1 MPKRCVTTTAIAL
14 VALTVTAASASAQGR
29 IRTGVLDCRGAGT
42 TSFIVG
48 SSHQLLCIFRSDQ
61 GVQYRYVGL
70 LQRIGVDVGV
80 THNSALEWAVFAPT
94 NQVSPGDLAGNYA
107 GVTAGAAFG
116 IGANANALI
125 GGSNNSFALQ
135 PLSFEGQTGVNLAVG
150 VAGLELRPAD
160 VRLRPTRRAAHVRR
174 VHHHHHHAA

>member
-1 MPKRCVTTTAIAL
+1 MPKRCVTATAIVFA
-14 VALTVTAASASAQGR
+14 ALTVTAASASAQGR
-29 IRTGVLDCRGAGT
+29 VRTGVLDCRGAGT

-48 SSHQLLCIFRSDQ
+48 SSHQLLCIFHSDQ
-61 GVQYRYVGL
+61 GVQYRYLGL

-80 THNSALEWAVFAPT
+80 TQSSALEWAVFAPT
-94 NQVSPGDLAGNYA
+94 NQVSPRDLAGNYA

-135 PLSFEGQTGVNLAVG
+135 PVSLEGQTGVNVAVG

-160 VRLRPTRRAAHVRR
+160 VRLSPTRRAAHIHRVR
-174 VHHHHHHAA
+174 HHHHHAA

>member
-1 MPKRCVTTTAIAL
+1 MSKRYVTASAIAL
-14 VALTVTAASASAQGR
+14 ATLTITAASASAQGR

-48 SSHQLLCIFRSDQ
+48 SSHQLLCIFHSDQ
-61 GVQYRYVGL
+61 GVQYRYLGL

-80 THNSALEWAVFAPT
+80 TQNSAMEWAVFAPT
-94 NQVSPGDLAGNYA
+94 RQVSPGDLTGNYA

-116 IGANANALI
+116 IGANANALV

-135 PLSFEGQTGVNLAVG
+135 PVSFEGQTGVNVAVG

-160 VRLRPTRRAAHVRR
+160 AWPRPRRAAHVHRAR
-174 VHHHHHHAA
+174 HHHHHHAT

>member
-1 MPKRCVTTTAIAL
+1 MLKRCVSVTAIAL
-14 VALTVTAASASAQGR
+14 AALTVTAASASSQGR
-29 IRTGVLDCRGAGT
+29 IRSGVLDCRGAGT

-48 SSHQLLCIFRSDQ
+48 SSHQLLCIFHSDQ
-61 GVQYRYVGL
+61 GVQYRYFGL

-80 THNSALEWAVFAPT
+80 TQNSALEWAVFAPT
-94 NQVSPGDLAGNYA
+94 NRVSPRDLAGNYA

-116 IGANANALI
+116 VGANANALI

-135 PLSFEGQTGVNLAVG
+135 PVSFEGQTGVNVAVG

-160 VRLRPTRRAAHVRR
+160 ASRPIRRAAHVHR

>member
-1 MPKRCVTTTAIAL
+1 MLKRCVTATAIAFA
-14 VALTVTAASASAQGR
+14 ALTLIAASASSQGR

-48 SSHQLLCIFRSDQ
+48 SSHQLLCIFHSDQ
-61 GVQYRYVGL
+61 GVQYRYLGL

-80 THNSALEWAVFAPT
+80 TQHSALEWAVFAPT

-116 IGANANALI
+116 VGANANALI

-135 PLSFEGQTGVNLAVG
+135 PVSFEGQTGVNVAVG

-160 VRLRPTRRAAHVRR
+160 AWPRPIRRAAHMHRVRR
-174 VHHHHHHAA
+174 HHRHAA

>member
-1 MPKRCVTTTAIAL
+1 MPKYCVTATAIAL
-14 VALTVTAASASAQGR
+14 AALTVTAASASAQGR
-29 IRTGVLDCRGAGT
+29 VRTGVLDCRGAGT

-48 SSHQLLCIFRSDQ
+48 SSHQLLCIFHSDQ
-61 GVQYRYVGL
+61 GVQYRYLGL

-80 THNSALEWAVFAPT
+80 TQSSALEWAVFAPT
-94 NQVSPGDLAGNYA
+94 NQVSPRDLAGNYA

-135 PLSFEGQTGVNLAVG
+135 PVSLEGQTGVNVAVG

-160 VRLRPTRRAAHVRR
+160 AWPRPTRRAAHTHRVR
-174 VHHHHHHAA
+174 HHHHHAA

>member
-1 MPKRCVTTTAIAL
+1 MSKWSAIAGAIAL
-14 VALTVTAASASAQGR
+14 AALTVTAASASAQGR

-48 SSHQLLCIFRSDQ
+48 SSHQLLCIFSGQ
-61 GVQYRYVGL
+61 GVQYRYLGL

-80 THNSALEWAVFAPT
+80 TQKSALEWAVFAPT
-94 NQVSPGDLAGNYA
+94 RQVSPGDLAGNYA
-107 GVTAGAAFG
+107 GLTAGAAFG

-135 PLSFEGQTGVNLAVG
+135 PVSFEGQTGVNVAVG

-160 VRLRPTRRAAHVRR
+160 ALRPTTRAAHIHR
-174 VHHHHHHAA
+174 VHHHHHAA

>member
-1 MPKRCVTTTAIAL
+1 MTKRCVTAAAIAL
-14 VALTVTAASASAQGR
+14 AALTATAASASAQGR

-61 GVQYRYVGL
+61 GVQYRYLGL

-80 THNSALEWAVFAPT
+80 TQNSALEWAVFAPT
-94 NQVSPGDLAGNYA
+94 HHVSPGDLAGNYA

-116 IGANANALI
+116 IGANANVLI

-135 PLSFEGQTGVNLAVG
+135 PLSFEGQTGVNVAVG
-150 VAGLELRPAD
+150 AAGLELRPAD
-160 VRLRPTRRAAHVRR
+160 AWPRPTRRAAHMHR
-174 VHHHHHHAA
+174 VHHHHHHPA